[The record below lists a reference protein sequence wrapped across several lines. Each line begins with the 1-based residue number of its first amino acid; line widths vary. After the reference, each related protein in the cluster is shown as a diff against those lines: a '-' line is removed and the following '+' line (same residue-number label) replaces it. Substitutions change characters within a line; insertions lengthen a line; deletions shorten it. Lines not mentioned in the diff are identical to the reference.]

1 MVRHV
6 AGEGSRPR
14 WRPSAVSQALRAIRL
29 DDAPLPPA
37 PPPSSA
43 DYRLR
48 VAYDAATRE
57 RAYRLAYRVYR
68 TSGFADP
75 HPDEHC
81 VNAYDTR
88 PDTFVMLAEDAA
100 GRAAATVTLVFDAG
114 AQGLPCDEIFAEELA
129 PLRRD
134 ARRLAEVTRL
144 AMAPEQAG
152 GKTLLLHLFS
162 AIFVFARRV
171 RRFDD
176 FVIEVNP
183 RHAPFYQRLLGFEPL
198 GPERPCPR
206 VKGAP
211 ALLLRLDLQRFDER
225 VQNLE
230 STAGESTR
238 NRDLKLN
245 FALARTAQ
253 TEVWLAQTLIAKQ
266 PAAPGAGQ
274 K

>member
-6 AGEGSRPR
+6 AGEGPR

-37 PPPSSA
+37 QPPSP

-48 VAYDAATRE
+48 VAHDAATRE

-75 HPDEHC
+75 HPDERC

-88 PDTFVMLAEDAA
+88 PDTFVLLAEDAE
-100 GRAAATVTLVFDAG
+100 GRPAATVTLVFDAG

-211 ALLLRLDLQRFDER
+211 ALLLRLDLAHSERESDGRDARPRSEPWQRMFQQIIR
-225 VQNLE
+225 LQGKAAN
-230 STAGESTR
+230 GR
-238 NRDLKLN
+238 
-245 FALARTAQ
+245 
-253 TEVWLAQTLIAKQ
+253 WLAQTESAR
-266 PAAPGAGQ
+266 P
-274 K
+274 

>member
-6 AGEGSRPR
+6 AGDGPRPC

-29 DDAPLPPA
+29 DEAPLPPA
-37 PPPSSA
+37 PAPASA

-48 VAYDAATRE
+48 VANDDATRE

-68 TSGFADP
+68 ASGFADP
-75 HPDEHC
+75 HPDERC
-81 VNAYDTR
+81 VNTYDAR
-88 PDTFVMLAEDAA
+88 PDTFVLLAEDAA

-134 ARRLAEVTRL
+134 AHRLAEVTRL

-162 AIFVFARRV
+162 AIFVCARRV
-171 RRFDD
+171 HRFDD

-206 VKGAP
+206 VNGAP
-211 ALLLRLDLQRFDER
+211 ALLLRLDLAHSERETDGYDVRPRNEPWQRMFQQIARLQD
-225 VQNLE
+225 NA
-230 STAGESTR
+230 AGGR
-238 NRDLKLN
+238 
-245 FALARTAQ
+245 
-253 TEVWLAQTLIAKQ
+253 WLAQSEKTQ
-266 PAAPGAGQ
+266 P
-274 K
+274 

>member
-6 AGEGSRPR
+6 AGEDPRPR

-29 DDAPLPPA
+29 DEEPLLPA
-37 PPPSSA
+37 LTPSI

-48 VAYDAATRE
+48 VAHDDATRE

-75 HPDEHC
+75 HPDERC
-81 VNAYDTR
+81 VNAYDAC
-88 PDTFVMLAEDAA
+88 PDTFVLLAEDAE

-114 AQGLPCDEIFAEELA
+114 GQGLPCDEIFASELD

-162 AIFVFARRV
+162 AIFVFAYRI

-183 RHAPFYQRLLGFEPL
+183 RHAPFYQRLLCFDL
-198 GPERPCPR
+198 LSPERPCPR
-206 VKGAP
+206 VNGAP
-211 ALLLRLDLQRFDER
+211 AQLLRLDLHRFDDHVR
-225 VQNLE
+225 NLE
-230 STAGESTR
+230 HVDAQNTQH
-238 NRDLKLN
+238 RDLKLT
-245 FALARTAQ
+245 FALAKTAQ
-253 TEVWLAQTLIAKQ
+253 AEAWLAHAV
-266 PAAPGAGQ
+266 PARLTAANGAR
-274 K
+274 